1 MRTYDASY
9 FLNKF
14 LFEFKYHIAYLKKA
28 SNINQHLIME
38 KAKSDYIGIQLERA
52 TINAFKKL
60 CESKGSNMS
69 VEIKRYIYKELK
81 EAGK

>member
-1 MRTYDASY
+1 MA
-9 FLNKF
+9 
-14 LFEFKYHIAYLKKA
+14 
-28 SNINQHLIME
+28 

-52 TINAFKKL
+52 TINAFKEL
-60 CESKGSNMS
+60 CESRGSNMS

>member
-1 MRTYDASY
+1 
-9 FLNKF
+9 
-14 LFEFKYHIAYLKKA
+14 
-28 SNINQHLIME
+28 ME
-38 KAKSDYIGIQLERA
+38 KPKSDYIGIQLERA

-60 CESKGSNMS
+60 CEGRGSNMS